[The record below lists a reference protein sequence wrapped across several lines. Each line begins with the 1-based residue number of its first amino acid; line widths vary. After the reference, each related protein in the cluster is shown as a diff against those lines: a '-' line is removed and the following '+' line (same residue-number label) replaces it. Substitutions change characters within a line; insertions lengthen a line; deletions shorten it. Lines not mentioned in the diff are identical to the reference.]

1 MTRHLGIQTLTG
13 GSDSDFFRKL
23 CAHKNPKQ
31 LTPTKRDRLP
41 VILALDPGHTTGIAI
56 LQGPRLLN
64 YGQLNTTKLT
74 SQSLTDLE
82 ALFQR
87 SFQLAGELHSHLAVV
102 IEDYRIYSW
111 KSEEHEWSDVYV
123 ARLIGFIMSV
133 CVRMN
138 IEPTFRLAQ
147 NAKGFV
153 TDEKLKRLGWYVAGW
168 QHSRDAIRHVVY
180 HALFDEAYINKLK
193 RLSGTTEGR

>member
-1 MTRHLGIQTLTG
+1 MVRHLGIHSLNT

-31 LTPTKRDRLP
+31 LTPTKQGRLP
-41 VILALDPGHTTGIAI
+41 VILAIDPGHTTGIA
-56 LQGPRLLN
+56 LVQGARLSH
-64 YGQLNTTKLT
+64 YGQLDTTKLST
-74 SQSLTDLE
+74 ATLQRIEHLFELALTAAD
-82 ALFQR
+82 R
-87 SFQLAGELHSHLAVV
+87 HHSHLAVV

-133 CVRMN
+133 CVRLN

-153 TDEKLKRLGWYVAGW
+153 TDEKLKRIGWYITGW
-168 QHSRDAIRHVVY
+168 QHSRDAIRHAIY
-180 HALFDEAYINKLK
+180 HALFDNEYINKIKKL
-193 RLSGTTEGR
+193 